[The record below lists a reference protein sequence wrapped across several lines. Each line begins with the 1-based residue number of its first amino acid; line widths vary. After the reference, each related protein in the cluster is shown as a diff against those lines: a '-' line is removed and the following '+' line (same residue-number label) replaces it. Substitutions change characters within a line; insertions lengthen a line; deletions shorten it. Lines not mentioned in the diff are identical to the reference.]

1 MKFVELKTIKACELA
16 EAVKLQ
22 YGVDIDIAFTM
33 WNDIIKPSQEELYR
47 PLYYNTDVIAENR
60 ENMKLVPNYEIYKMR
75 DLVYTMLSDSVP
87 ENQCILVDVSW

>member
-22 YGVDIDIAFTM
+22 YGVDIDIALTM
-33 WNDIIKPSQEELYR
+33 WEDIFKPSMESFYR
-47 PLYYNTDVIAENR
+47 PLYYNTDIIVENR
-60 ENMKLVPNYEIYKMR
+60 EYMETAPDCEIYKMR
-75 DLVYTMLSDSVP
+75 DLVYTMLADSVP